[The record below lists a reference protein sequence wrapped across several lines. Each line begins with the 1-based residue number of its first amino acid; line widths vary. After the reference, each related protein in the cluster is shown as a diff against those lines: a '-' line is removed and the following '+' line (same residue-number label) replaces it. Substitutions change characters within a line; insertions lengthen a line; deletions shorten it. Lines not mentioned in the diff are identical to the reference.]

1 MFQLPLPSQL
11 FRLAIRNPAF
21 DLFLRLPSDRNSPD
35 TVNPY
40 IIHLLVTK
48 NYKGRSPLWGY
59 AAKFTPIDDAQ
70 STTDPRL
77 PVREGRAERAQWPP
91 PSQSSRAANR
101 NPASDQIHREPS
113 DRNSLVPLAR
123 VPVCTASPNRLLL
136 SPPYS
141 EAILMCGKLTS
152 KPRFLI
158 YFHAFPKSGITYPSF
173 L

>member
-77 PVREGRAERAQWPP
+77 PVREGRAEKAQPP
-91 PSQSSRAANR
+91 LPSQ
-101 NPASDQIHREPS
+101 
-113 DRNSLVPLAR
+113 
-123 VPVCTASPNRLLL
+123 
-136 SPPYS
+136 
-141 EAILMCGKLTS
+141 
-152 KPRFLI
+152 LI
-158 YFHAFPKSGITYPSF
+158 R
-173 L
+173 

>member
-59 AAKFTPIDDAQ
+59 AVKFTPIDDAQ

-77 PVREGRAERAQWPP
+77 PVREGRAEMYQPPP
-91 PSQSSRAANR
+91 PSQLPRAANR
-101 NPASDQIHREPS
+101 NPANDPDHR
-113 DRNSLVPLAR
+113 
-123 VPVCTASPNRLLL
+123 
-136 SPPYS
+136 
-141 EAILMCGKLTS
+141 
-152 KPRFLI
+152 
-158 YFHAFPKSGITYPSF
+158 
-173 L
+173 

>member
-1 MFQLPLPSQL
+1 MPDQFQMLSGEVRHTSNNYSERRAEMFQLPLPSQL

-48 NYKGRSPLWGY
+48 NYEGRSPLWGY

-77 PVREGRAERAQWPP
+77 PVREGRAEKEQ
-91 PSQSSRAANR
+91 
-101 NPASDQIHREPS
+101 
-113 DRNSLVPLAR
+113 
-123 VPVCTASPNRLLL
+123 
-136 SPPYS
+136 
-141 EAILMCGKLTS
+141 
-152 KPRFLI
+152 
-158 YFHAFPKSGITYPSF
+158 
-173 L
+173 